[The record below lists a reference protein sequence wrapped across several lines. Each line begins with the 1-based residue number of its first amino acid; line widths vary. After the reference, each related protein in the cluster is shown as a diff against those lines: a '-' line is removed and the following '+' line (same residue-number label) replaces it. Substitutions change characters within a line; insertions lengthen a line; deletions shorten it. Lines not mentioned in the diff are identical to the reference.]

1 MEHKVIC
8 ANSIEALKDIPSNS
22 VDLILSD
29 IPYGIGLDDWDVLHN
44 NTNSALGGN
53 SPAQKKAGSIFNKR
67 GKPINGWSKADR
79 QIPKE
84 YQNWCD
90 TWTSEWVRVLKEGGS
105 AMVFAGRRYGHRC
118 TTSLEDAGFCL
129 KDILGWTRPNAM
141 YRAQRLS
148 IVFDRRGDEELAGKW
163 EGWRVGN
170 LRPVFEPII
179 WAFKPYKK
187 TIADNVEQNLLGAY
201 NHDALINRLNSI
213 NNIFECGMAKN
224 EGGYHPAQKP
234 VELMKILIEL
244 VTVEGQ
250 VVLDPFAGSGAT
262 VVAAK
267 ELGRASIAIDAKEA
281 YCEVIRERLDA
292 IK

>member
-1 MEHKVIC
+1 
-8 ANSIEALKDIPSNS
+8 
-22 VDLILSD
+22 
-29 IPYGIGLDDWDVLHN
+29 
-44 NTNSALGGN
+44 
-53 SPAQKKAGSIFNKR
+53 
-67 GKPINGWSKADR
+67 
-79 QIPKE
+79 
-84 YQNWCD
+84 
-90 TWTSEWVRVLKEGGS
+90 
-105 AMVFAGRRYGHRC
+105 MVFAGRRYGHRC

-213 NNIFECGMAKN
+213 DNIFECGMAKN

-234 VELMKILIEL
+234 IELMKILIEL
-244 VTVEGQ
+244 VTIEGQ

-292 IK
+292 IR